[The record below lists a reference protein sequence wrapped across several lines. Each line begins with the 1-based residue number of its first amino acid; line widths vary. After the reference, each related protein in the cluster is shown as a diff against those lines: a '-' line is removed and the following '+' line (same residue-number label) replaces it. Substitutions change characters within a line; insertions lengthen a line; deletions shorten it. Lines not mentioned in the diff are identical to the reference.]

1 MFVSAYGNFEQQSA
15 NGLIALWTLKNPQY
29 PECFV
34 ETESPVLTSKF
45 SKNHPNLFACGFL
58 NGNLNIY
65 DTRQRL
71 TKPIVKSEDMS
82 DLKHLDAI
90 WNIDWISKS

>member
-1 MFVSAYGNFEQQSA
+1 M
-15 NGLIALWTLKNPQY
+15 
-29 PECFV
+29 

-45 SKNHPNLFACGFL
+45 SKHHPNLFACGFL

-65 DTRQRL
+65 DTRERL

-90 WNIDWISKS
+90 WNIDWIPKNQKGSKGESLVSISSDGKLFEWHLKKNLEV